1 MRAARPSLPN
11 FLRTLVLGLLALAI
25 VVKPV
30 LAELCNAHAISHA
43 AATAAAAAAK
53 HVDSAAEERSDRD
66 HASGKHQVLHAA
78 DATPGYIEHFA
89 ALTVP
94 PSRFA
99 EAAPPA
105 LDDEPPPARGFDSPF
120 RPPIA

>member
-1 MRAARPSLPN
+1 MRTARQFLPQ

-43 AATAAAAAAK
+43 EAAAAAAR
-53 HVDSAAEERSDRD
+53 HVDSAAEERSDPD
-66 HASGKHQVLHAA
+66 HASGKHQELHSA
-78 DATPGYIEHFA
+78 DATPGYLEPFA

-94 PSRFA
+94 PARFA

-105 LDDEPPPARGFDSPF
+105 LDDDPPPSRGFDSPF